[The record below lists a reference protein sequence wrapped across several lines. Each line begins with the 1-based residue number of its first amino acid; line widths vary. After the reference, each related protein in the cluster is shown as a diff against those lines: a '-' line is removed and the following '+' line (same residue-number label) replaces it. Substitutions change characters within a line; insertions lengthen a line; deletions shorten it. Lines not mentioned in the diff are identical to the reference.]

1 MLVINLLL
9 NNNYFNMTLEQSYEA
24 IKAEFVQLSKAIHL
38 GYNTYEPNFIIA
50 ADCVRKHFNDE
61 PISKGNKRTR
71 NENQASMALINIIK
85 QKTDI
90 TISALY
96 KLMLKNNNNIIYYY
110 INQHKKIYKIS
121 ISYRNKYNNALK
133 EYNQLT

>member
-1 MLVINLLL
+1 
-9 NNNYFNMTLEQSYEA
+9 MTIEEQYEA
-24 IKAEFVQLSKAIHL
+24 IKAEFVQLLKAIHL

-50 ADCVRKHFNDE
+50 SDCVRKYFNEE

-71 NENQASMALINIIK
+71 SENQASMALINIMK

-90 TISALY
+90 TISYLF

-121 ISYRNKYNNALK
+121 KTYSDKFNNALK